1 MQFLGNLGV
10 DIWLLIAQI
19 INFSVLLW
27 LLSKFVYRPI
37 IARIEK
43 DEQSLAQVRTERV
56 TLDAKSELLDKK
68 EQQQLARSKKRA
80 RAIIEEAE
88 EIATE
93 ITQRAHRES
102 QQEKEA
108 VVSQIKQ
115 RLVEL
120 EYGNTK

>member
-37 IARIEK
+37 IVRIEK